1 MTKRQYHLLE
11 LFYITTGS
19 FLTALGIAL
28 FSSPAKIAS
37 GGVSGIAIILYH
49 TLGLDT
55 GLSIFVLSVPL
66 FLLGVIIFGK
76 QYGAKSLAGTVL
88 LSVFTSLINAW
99 GGYDGVLDYSN
110 PLSIL
115 LSAIS
120 GGVLMGLGVGL
131 VLRSGANTGGT
142 DILGQILARYTP
154 LSMGTSLFL
163 VDALI
168 ITASAFIFS
177 LEMALYAIMTVYI
190 VSVTIDRV
198 VLSFGTRSAKTVF
211 IISEKRKQIETAILE
226 ELGHGGTIL
235 YGSGMYTGFD
245 RPVIMTVVANN
256 KIGALTN
263 IVHRNDR
270 LAFMVVQEAYKVL
283 GEGFTPIEEAAWAGL
298 SDVTQKRKKE
308 S

>member
-142 DILGQILARYTP
+142 DILGQILARYAP